1 MYLLKYKELIKN
13 LVMSD
18 LKTKYANSVMGFA
31 WSMLTPLLM
40 MIIMYFVF
48 NNVFRSTQEHYALYL
63 LIGITGWRFFAN
75 GTSTA
80 MSSIIGKSSLVTKI
94 YIPREIL
101 TLSVVL
107 SAFISSFLEF
117 LVLIPLLLILGA
129 TFSLTIFLFPIVQVI
144 YFMIIY
150 GLALVLASLYVYH
163 RDLGHMW
170 EVILQIGFFLSPV
183 VYPISLIPDTYI
195 FYYRLNPIT
204 RVIEMYR
211 DVLLFDSIPGF
222 IDFGITIVS
231 GIILL
236 AFGSWL
242 FKRLSRRFAEN
253 I

>member
-1 MYLLKYKELIKN
+1 
-13 LVMSD
+13 MSD